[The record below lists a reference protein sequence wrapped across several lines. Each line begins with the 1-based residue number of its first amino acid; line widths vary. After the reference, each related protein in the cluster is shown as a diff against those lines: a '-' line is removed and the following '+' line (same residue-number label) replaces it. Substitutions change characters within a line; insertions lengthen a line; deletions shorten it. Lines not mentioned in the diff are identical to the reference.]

1 MAAGQSPLSCWTQA
15 AGAQELLWPGR
26 SALAARHYNL
36 GQESQ
41 ANGPILL
48 IQPRGRH
55 TAALSFTARRED
67 KSERGGEGS
76 SRGAFGLDRPQ
87 RAVFFT
93 PEREPSWTSNSICG
107 RVWTSGNYA
116 ECLGR
121 VAFLD
126 LTVRTAMR
134 SGSFKSI
141 CLCLFPSEDV
151 CQRFLDLYPHAV
163 SFAHFLSVFFPFR
176 RTGHALRAHVT
187 WQSRQIPG
195 QTE

>member
-15 AGAQELLWPGR
+15 AGAQERLWPGR

-76 SRGAFGLDRPQ
+76 SWGAFGLDRPQ
-87 RAVFFT
+87 RALFFT
-93 PEREPSWTSNSICG
+93 PERESSWTSSSICG
-107 RVWTSGNYA
+107 RVWLGAITQSISPGSPLWKSQSG
-116 ECLGR
+116 
-121 VAFLD
+121 
-126 LTVRTAMR
+126 
-134 SGSFKSI
+134 
-141 CLCLFPSEDV
+141 
-151 CQRFLDLYPHAV
+151 
-163 SFAHFLSVFFPFR
+163 R
-176 RTGHALRAHVT
+176 RCVQAPLRAPNAAAAFVCFPLRMSVKGPLIFIHIPRVLLISST
-187 WQSRQIPG
+187 FFHLDRQDIL
-195 QTE
+195 